1 MNQLTN
7 LNNLPSSI
15 YRAVCNDSY
24 DDGGSDITVT
34 SLIKPPHMRQLQL
47 KHAAE
52 IVEDAADRIFS
63 LLGQATHT
71 ILERAAADHCIVE
84 KRFFVER
91 LGWKVS
97 GQVDLIDP
105 TEGLLAD
112 FKVTSKYVAQG
123 GIKPEHEQQL
133 TLNKLLAEEN
143 GVTGIKRLEII
154 AVLRDWSKMKMYR
167 EKDYPKS
174 QVAVIRS
181 PIWPKEAAEAF
192 LLERIKAHQHP
203 NPPLCTAEERWQKP
217 ERYAV
222 MQKGKKRATK
232 VYDDAKMAANH
243 VATLGN
249 GAKVETR
256 PSEPTRCMHYCNV
269 AQFCSFGKQWLNRN
283 TDLEKPKEVEDDF
296 EEYQPSHLED

>member
-1 MNQLTN
+1 VITN

-15 YRAVCNDSY
+15 YRAVCNDTYS
-24 DDGGSDITVT
+24 DGGSDITVT
-34 SLIKPPHMRQLQL
+34 SLIKPPWMRQLQL

-52 IVEDAADRIFS
+52 IVEDVADRIFS

-84 KRFFVER
+84 RRFFVER

-112 FKVTSKYVAQG
+112 FKVTSKYVVTG

-143 GVTGIKRLEII
+143 GITGIKRLEII
-154 AVLRDWSKMKMYR
+154 AVLRDWSKMKMMR

-181 PIWPKEAAEAF
+181 PIWLKEAAEAF
-192 LLERIKAHQHP
+192 LIQRIQLHQAS

-217 ERYAV
+217 ERFAV
-222 MQKGKKRATK
+222 LKKGAKRAVK
-232 VYDDAKMAANH
+232 LYDDQKDAANH
-243 VATLGN
+243 VAQIGC

-256 PSEPTRCMHYCNV
+256 PSEPIRCQHYCNV
-269 AQFCSFGKQWLNRN
+269 AQFCSFGKQWINK
-283 TDLEKPKEVEDDF
+283 KPET
-296 EEYQPSHLED
+296 EES